1 MLKTELPVYEFLP
14 VSYFSKRQ
22 QKELKAHGFVS
33 KGFIREGADK
43 GSYWRNLRHCTI
55 NLYWNSLEK
64 SIRIYRFGTNGKCT
78 FVWKVWNQNNK
89 WYITWWEKSW
99 EYPKRG
105 ENATSLPAILGC
117 MIRGS
122 VYNNEE
128 FNDDTNSIIAE
139 VLNYYR
145 ECQHKVYPHYL
156 IALFIHENPC
166 KHINPNDLEKTLKSL
181 LFPALNQLFFQ
192 SQGFQEV
199 RKIRFCKKTY
209 KVARNEESLTKV
221 CKKIFGNSGSKT
233 MRQVTE
239 FINKGYFVEICAL
252 HRLGL
257 SLDDMMYLLKENKNS
272 RFEYYIKYNI
282 ELLLST
288 LKYFKK
294 STTFI
299 EFFTS
304 SNFRGA
310 FIKTD
315 SYQMIHQIIQKEH
328 IEYDKRI
335 KDFQQLHDVLSYVR
349 NRMGEK
355 EIALPVYTPL
365 ANTTFS
371 FKDDIYHVVFPRTN
385 LELKQW
391 GQHLDNCVGSY
402 AHRVTGKQ
410 SIICGLTDKH
420 NQLTYCIEFDNN
432 VKLNQFSGKR
442 NKDVDV
448 EMRKAF
454 EKQVKQL
461 KLTTKSENFHI
472 EKLNNGVITEGEE
485 VQTLYSK
492 ALYLLKKGQL

>member
-1 MLKTELPVYEFLP
+1 MFKTELPVYEFAP
-14 VSYFSKRQ
+14 VGYFSKRQ
-22 QKELKAHGFVS
+22 NKELQAPGFVS

-55 NLYWNSLEK
+55 NLYWDSLEK
-64 SIRIYRFGTNGKCT
+64 SIRIYRFGTNDKCT

-89 WYITWWEKSW
+89 WYITWWQKGMN
-99 EYPKRG
+99 YPKRG

-122 VYNNEE
+122 VYNREE
-128 FNDDTNSIIAE
+128 FSDDTNSIIEE
-139 VLNYYR
+139 VLNHYR
-145 ECQHKVYPHYL
+145 ECQNKVYPQYL
-156 IALFIHENPC
+156 IAPFIHENPC
-166 KHINPNDLEKTLKSL
+166 NHINPTDLAKTLQSL

-221 CKKIFGNSGSKT
+221 CKKLFGNSGSKT

-239 FINKGYFVEICAL
+239 FMNKGYFVEMCAL
-252 HRLGL
+252 HQLGL
-257 SLDDMMYLLKENKNS
+257 SLDDMIYLSKDDTNS
-272 RFEYYIKYNI
+272 RFNHYIKYNI
-282 ELLLST
+282 ELLLSVVR
-288 LKYFKK
+288 YFKK

-299 EFFTS
+299 DFFTS
-304 SNFRGA
+304 GNVRGA

-315 SYQMIHQIIQKEH
+315 SYQMIHQILQKEH

-335 KDFQQLHDVLSYVR
+335 KNFQQLHDVLSYVR

-355 EIALPVYTPL
+355 ETALPVYTPL
-365 ANTTFS
+365 VNTTFS
-371 FKDDIYHVVFPRTN
+371 FKDDIYHIVFPRTN

-410 SIICGLTDKH
+410 SIICGLTDKD
-420 NQLTYCIEFDNN
+420 NNLTHCIEFDDN

-442 NKDVDV
+442 NKPVYS
-448 EMRKAF
+448 EMREAF
-454 EKQVKQL
+454 LKQIKQL
-461 KLTTKSENFHI
+461 KLTNKSENFHI
-472 EKLNNGVITEGEE
+472 EKLNNGVVTEGEE
-485 VQTLYSK
+485 VKALYSK